1 MGTVVVLVLYNREH
15 DNVGSRKKRMV
26 KYLLVGS
33 RLVGS
38 SKDRDLKIKQ
48 KVLFIDKSKYQ
59 IYKWITV
66 EHQRGFCW
74 RGTFGGVGENGDLS
88 H

>member
-1 MGTVVVLVLYNREH
+1 MGTVVVLVLYDREH

-66 EHQRGFCW
+66 EH
-74 RGTFGGVGENGDLS
+74 
-88 H
+88 